1 MDNQKGGQ
9 ANTPPSWNAWGQ
21 MAAKNA
27 SNNATQ
33 NVDNAKAAELSSMQK
48 QQQTATE
55 LARKRVLEAYKHS
68 PQDYKAP
75 TQSSPAPQANADDW
89 RRYHSAWQDYYQK
102 YYGEYYGKVAREY
115 VARERLRMEREQAEQ
130 ARKHG
135 DDEETRAEA
144 STLVTNAVAGTTE
157 ESEIVQN
164 DFRERIRAKA
174 EQRARKMK
182 RHRKWIPLAVGIIVL
197 ILGVLYQYKQVI
209 AAHVVAYMS
218 PGNSE
223 VNSLGDLDP
232 TITVATHEK
241 PTVMIPKINVE
252 VPINFGYANDW
263 RSMNE
268 AMSTGVAH
276 FSMYGAN
283 AKPGEIGNFV
293 VSGHS
298 AGNVYQ
304 RSDWKFVFSGLT
316 RMSVGDMMYVD
327 YEGTRYAYQITGT
340 NVVDPS
346 DVAALRKIAEDNSGK
361 PMITLITCT
370 PLGTDKYRLLVFGEQ
385 VSPDYANAAS
395 SEPVAEDDSNKDMA
409 MPSNEKT
416 PLEQLW
422 DWLIGE

>member
-1 MDNQKGGQ
+1 MDNQNGGQ
-9 ANTPPSWNAWGQ
+9 LSSAEKQRQTLTQ
-21 MAAKNA
+21 MA
-27 SNNATQ
+27 SRE
-33 NVDNAKAAELSSMQK
+33 VD
-48 QQQTATE
+48 
-55 LARKRVLEAYKHS
+55 EAYRRQSQNYRS
-68 PQDYKAP
+68 PSGNSIQ
-75 TQSSPAPQANADDW
+75 PQVNNEDW
-89 RRYHSAWQDYYQK
+89 RKYHSAWQEYYQK
-102 YYGEYYGKVAREY
+102 YYGSYYGKAAQEY
-115 VARERLRMEREQAEQ
+115 VQRERKKFETEQEERKKRAHAAIEAAALAEKNKPTRPIMSAADLAERESGDNTSEQ
-130 ARKHG
+130 VSMKQ
-135 DDEETRAEA
+135 
-144 STLVTNAVAGTTE
+144 
-157 ESEIVQN
+157 IQN
-164 DFRERIRAKA
+164 DIRAKIRKTA
-174 EQRARKMK
+174 TGRAKKMRKSK
-182 RHRKWIPLAVGIIVL
+182 HFIPLTIGFVIIL
-197 ILGVLYQYKQVI
+197 LGVLLQYNQVI
-209 AAHVVAYMS
+209 VGKIVGYMS
-218 PGNSE
+218 PGSTE
-223 VNSLGDLDP
+223 VNAITAIDP
-232 TITVATHEK
+232 TVSVAVHDS
-241 PTVMIPKINVE
+241 PVLMIPKINVE